1 MNDRQGKLLL
11 LAATVLI
18 AMLLY
23 PPFVRPGLNGYTSDA
38 GYGWLVFPP
47 RMNSYYTDSVNIPLL
62 AIQELVAAAAFAA
75 VYFYLG
81 RKRNA

>member
-18 AMLLY
+18 AMQLY
-23 PPFVRPGLNGYTSDA
+23 PPFVWPAGKNA
-38 GYGWLVFPP
+38 GYACLVFPP
-47 RMNSYYTDSVNIPLL
+47 RIIVERDESYTACVNSSLL

-81 RKRNA
+81 RKRNT